1 MSSATM
7 TISPVEFSYEDLT
20 PDDAEFLRAKAA
32 YINARR
38 HINHQLIVEMGS
50 ALLEAKT
57 RLPGVFLPWATA
69 EFKVSHDT
77 LENYMNVAR
86 NLPALPQEQG
96 ALFQARALYHLA
108 GKGVT
113 DESRAQAGQIAES
126 GRVVDYETAYILADA
141 PLEIKERY
149 LAETLTKA
157 DAYNL
162 AKVLNKKTTPP
173 AVKAVCLT
181 NGVSAPE
188 VVEYLTQAYNDVS
201 KGRETWGDIAA
212 DEFQLNGM
220 GWSVPLSQARLTDL
234 ERYRVD
240 RAFMHRDNAPRRYQ
254 WVELAAPVQHT
265 KDGRDII
272 VIDRPDLKGLEG
284 QSLTVQV
291 RIPIKESW

>member
-1 MSSATM
+1 MIAEPTANRTDTFDYSA
-7 TISPVEFSYEDLT
+7 LNHN
-20 PDDAEFLRAKAA
+20 DAEFLRDKAA
-32 YINARR
+32 FINARR
-38 HINHQLIVEMGS
+38 HLTHQLIVEMGQ
-50 ALLEAKT
+50 ALIAAKAK
-57 RLPGVFLPWATA
+57 LPGVFLAWATT
-69 EFKVSHDT
+69 EFGFSHDT
-77 LENYMNVAR
+77 IENYSNVAR
-86 NLPALPQEQG
+86 NMPALPGGESS
-96 ALFQARALYHLA
+96 LFQARALYLLA
-108 GKGVT
+108 GKNVT

-141 PLEIKERY
+141 PHEIKERY

-240 RAFMHRDNAPRRYQ
+240 RAVMHKDNAPRRYQ
-254 WVELAAPVQHT
+254 WLEVAAPVQHT
-265 KDGRDII
+265 PDGRDII
-272 VIDRPDLKGLEG
+272 VIARQDFRGLEG
-284 QSLTVQV
+284 QHLTVQV